1 MERVKMMVD
10 THMAEVDADQVK
22 LHEKKNAAL
31 HAIRK
36 YHSVYPSLPREAKV
50 IFDELLNKE
59 FKVIHACNRKI
70 RRTVRI
76 ID

>member
-1 MERVKMMVD
+1 MERVKMLVD
-10 THMAEVDADQVK
+10 TRMAEVDADQVK

-50 IFDELLNKE
+50 I
-59 FKVIHACNRKI
+59 HACNRRI
-70 RRTVRI
+70 RSTVRI